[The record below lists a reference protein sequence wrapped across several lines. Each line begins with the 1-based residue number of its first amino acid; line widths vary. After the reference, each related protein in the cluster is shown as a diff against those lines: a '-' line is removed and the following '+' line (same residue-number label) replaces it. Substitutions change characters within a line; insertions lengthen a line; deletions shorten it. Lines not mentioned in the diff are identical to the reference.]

1 MQPQDS
7 GTKSY
12 SLTDQR
18 QFLFA
23 KSLNS
28 SGELSGVV
36 SFLAEA
42 EIRDKLR
49 DQRVVGVHLVTVE
62 NDGKVVPINTLFL
75 TFNNPILPKEIKV
88 GYLHARVKL
97 GVPISAWPYEHYVQ
111 VNCKTSVRFAR
122 DQHNGQCDGPQNCL
136 DFRDPRDSSAKDCPA
151 LMNYME
157 M

>member
-97 GVPISAWPYEHYVQ
+97 VYLYPLGLTSTTCKSTAKQ
-111 VNCKTSVRFAR
+111 VSDLHEINIMDSVM
-122 DQHNGQCDGPQNCL
+122 GP
-136 DFRDPRDSSAKDCPA
+136 RIA
-151 LMNYME
+151 
-157 M
+157 